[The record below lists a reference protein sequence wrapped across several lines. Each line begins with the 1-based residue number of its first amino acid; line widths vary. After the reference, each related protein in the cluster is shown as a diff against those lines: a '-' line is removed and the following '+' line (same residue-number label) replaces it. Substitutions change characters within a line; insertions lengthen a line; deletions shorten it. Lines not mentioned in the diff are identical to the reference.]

1 MIQDKLF
8 LEENFNLHKSELDYL
23 EETIKGKEILL
34 EDCKNILV
42 SQFGESFEED
52 MFIIKTKNQIA
63 RLKEIKK
70 SLLKLVELEKMY
82 NIYQKTETDEKI
94 IVGNILNILGDNK

>member
-1 MIQDKLF
+1 MTQDKLF
-8 LEENFNLHKSELDYL
+8 LEENFNLHKEELDYL
-23 EETIKGKEILL
+23 EETIKQKENWV
-34 EDCKNILV
+34 ENYK
-42 SQFGESFEED
+42 D
-52 MFIIKTKNQIA
+52 MAVIGDTLATELQNQIA

-70 SLLKLVELEKMY
+70 SLIKLVELEKMY

>member
-1 MIQDKLF
+1 MAQDKSF

-23 EETIKGKEILL
+23 EETIKQRENWVEHYK
-34 EDCKNILV
+34 
-42 SQFGESFEED
+42 D
-52 MFIIKTKNQIA
+52 MAVIGDTLANELQNQISM
-63 RLKEIKK
+63 LKEIKK

-94 IVGNILNILGDNK
+94 IVGNILNILGDDK

>member
-1 MIQDKLF
+1 MTQDKLF
-8 LEENFNLHKSELDYL
+8 LEENFNLHKEELDYL
-23 EETIKGKEILL
+23 EKAIKGKELLL
-34 EDCKNILV
+34 ENT
-42 SQFGESFEED
+42 QFGESFEKD

-63 RLKEIKK
+63 RLKEIRE
-70 SLLKLVELEKMY
+70 SILKLVELEKMY